1 MWILYILK
9 ININLNKQF
18 KSKILKRW
26 LNKIVSYQ
34 DMKINPF
41 AISKTNKQ
49 KPKHKQHLLSPQ
61 KNQCKIT
68 TVGLSFVFYIE
79 YQG

>member
-18 KSKILKRW
+18 KNKTLKRW

-49 KPKHKQHLLSPQ
+49 KPKYKQHPPPR